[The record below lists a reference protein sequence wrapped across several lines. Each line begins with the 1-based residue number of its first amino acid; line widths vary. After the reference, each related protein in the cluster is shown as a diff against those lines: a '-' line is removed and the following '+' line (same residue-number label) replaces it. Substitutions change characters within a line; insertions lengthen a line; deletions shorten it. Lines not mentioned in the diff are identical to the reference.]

1 MNKSIKVYGI
11 KNCDTV
17 KKAIV
22 YLNDCGIDFQ
32 FIDFRQNPISQQV
45 LKKMVDSV
53 GWELLINKR
62 STTYRSLS
70 EEEKSNINYDLVLK
84 SSYIDKAPSTEFRV
98 RKLWL
103 VLVNSNMPNLLMEQN
118 RILNLVVTFL
128 LILRFFSNFI
138 HVDSFGFFKKIF

>member
-22 YLNDCGIDFQ
+22 YLNERDIDYEFV
-32 FIDFRQNPISQQV
+32 DFRQNPISQQV
-45 LKKMVDSV
+45 LKKMVESV

-70 EEEKSNINYDLVLK
+70 EEEKSNINYDLVLSFPTLIK
-84 SSYIDKAPSTEFRV
+84 RPVLIQGENIVVGFNDQQYDKLIDGA
-98 RKLWL
+98 
-103 VLVNSNMPNLLMEQN
+103 
-118 RILNLVVTFL
+118 I
-128 LILRFFSNFI
+128 
-138 HVDSFGFFKKIF
+138 

>member
-22 YLNDCGIDFQ
+22 YLNERDIDYEFV
-32 FIDFRQNPISQQV
+32 DFRQNPISQQV
-45 LKKMVDSV
+45 LKKMVESV

-70 EEEKSNINYDLVLK
+70 EEEKSSINYDLVLSLPTLIK
-84 SSYIDKAPSTEFRV
+84 RPVLIQGENIVVGFNDQQYDKLIDGA
-98 RKLWL
+98 
-103 VLVNSNMPNLLMEQN
+103 
-118 RILNLVVTFL
+118 I
-128 LILRFFSNFI
+128 
-138 HVDSFGFFKKIF
+138 

>member
-1 MNKSIKVYGI
+1 MNKSIQVYGI

-17 KKAIV
+17 KKALV
-22 YLNDCGIDFQ
+22 YLNDHDVNYQ

-45 LKKMVDSV
+45 LIKMVESV

-84 SSYIDKAPSTEFRV
+84 LPTLIKRP
-98 RKLWL
+98 
-103 VLVNSNMPNLLMEQN
+103 VLVQDENIMVGFSEQKYAKLID
-118 RILNLVVTFL
+118 RI
-128 LILRFFSNFI
+128 I
-138 HVDSFGFFKKIF
+138 

>member
-1 MNKSIKVYGI
+1 MNRSIKVYGI

-84 SSYIDKAPSTEFRV
+84 LPTLIKRPVLIQGEKTMIGFSEYQYAKLIDGVK
-98 RKLWL
+98 
-103 VLVNSNMPNLLMEQN
+103 
-118 RILNLVVTFL
+118 
-128 LILRFFSNFI
+128 
-138 HVDSFGFFKKIF
+138 

>member
-22 YLNDCGIDFQ
+22 YLNDCDVDYQ
-32 FIDFRQNPISQQV
+32 FIDFRQNPISLQV
-45 LKKMVDSV
+45 LKKMVESV

-70 EEEKSNINYDLVLK
+70 EEQKSNINYDLVLRLPTLIK
-84 SSYIDKAPSTEFRV
+84 RP
-98 RKLWL
+98 
-103 VLVNSNMPNLLMEQN
+103 VLVQGESILVGFSEQQYAELFDGA
-118 RILNLVVTFL
+118 I
-128 LILRFFSNFI
+128 
-138 HVDSFGFFKKIF
+138 

>member
-22 YLNDCGIDFQ
+22 YLNDCAIDFQ
-32 FIDFRQNPISQQV
+32 FIDFRQNPISLQV
-45 LKKMVDSV
+45 LKKMVESV

-84 SSYIDKAPSTEFRV
+84 LPTLIKRPVLIQGEKTMVGFSEQQYAKLIDGIK
-98 RKLWL
+98 
-103 VLVNSNMPNLLMEQN
+103 
-118 RILNLVVTFL
+118 
-128 LILRFFSNFI
+128 
-138 HVDSFGFFKKIF
+138 

>member
-22 YLNDCGIDFQ
+22 YLNEHNIDYQ
-32 FIDFRQNPISQQV
+32 FVDFRQNPISQQV
-45 LKKMVDSV
+45 LKKMVESV

-70 EEEKSNINYDLVLK
+70 EEEKSNINYDLVLSFPTLIK
-84 SSYIDKAPSTEFRV
+84 RPVLIQGENIVVGFNDQQYDKLIDGAK
-98 RKLWL
+98 
-103 VLVNSNMPNLLMEQN
+103 
-118 RILNLVVTFL
+118 
-128 LILRFFSNFI
+128 
-138 HVDSFGFFKKIF
+138 

>member
-32 FIDFRQNPISQQV
+32 FIDFRQNPISLQV
-45 LKKMVDSV
+45 LKKMVESV

-84 SSYIDKAPSTEFRV
+84 LPTLIKRPVLIQGEKTIIGFSEQQYT
-98 RKLWL
+98 KLTDG
-103 VLVNSNMPNLLMEQN
+103 
-118 RILNLVVTFL
+118 LN
-128 LILRFFSNFI
+128 
-138 HVDSFGFFKKIF
+138 

>member
-1 MNKSIKVYGI
+1 MNKSIQVYGI

-17 KKAIV
+17 KKALV
-22 YLNDCGIDFQ
+22 YLNDHDVNYQ

-45 LKKMVDSV
+45 LIKMVESV

-84 SSYIDKAPSTEFRV
+84 LPTLIKRP
-98 RKLWL
+98 
-103 VLVNSNMPNLLMEQN
+103 VLVWGENIMVGFSEQQYAKLFDGV
-118 RILNLVVTFL
+118 I
-128 LILRFFSNFI
+128 
-138 HVDSFGFFKKIF
+138 

>member
-1 MNKSIKVYGI
+1 MNKSIQVYGI

-17 KKAIV
+17 KKALV
-22 YLNDCGIDFQ
+22 YLNDHDVNYQ

-45 LKKMVDSV
+45 LIKMVESV

-84 SSYIDKAPSTEFRV
+84 LPTLIKRP
-98 RKLWL
+98 
-103 VLVNSNMPNLLMEQN
+103 VLVQDENIMVGFSEQQYAKLFDGV
-118 RILNLVVTFL
+118 I
-128 LILRFFSNFI
+128 
-138 HVDSFGFFKKIF
+138 

>member
-17 KKAIV
+17 KKAIA

-32 FIDFRQNPISQQV
+32 FIDFRHNPISQQV

-84 SSYIDKAPSTEFRV
+84 FPTLIKRPVMVRGENIMVGFSEQKYAKLIDRV
-98 RKLWL
+98 
-103 VLVNSNMPNLLMEQN
+103 
-118 RILNLVVTFL
+118 I
-128 LILRFFSNFI
+128 
-138 HVDSFGFFKKIF
+138 

>member
-22 YLNDCGIDFQ
+22 YLNDCDIDYE

-53 GWELLINKR
+53 GWELLINRR

-70 EEEKSNINYDLVLK
+70 EEEKSNISYDLVLSLPTLIK
-84 SSYIDKAPSTEFRV
+84 RP
-98 RKLWL
+98 
-103 VLVNSNMPNLLMEQN
+103 VLVQGEKTMVGFNEQQYAK
-118 RILNLVVTFL
+118 
-128 LILRFFSNFI
+128 FI
-138 HVDSFGFFKKIF
+138 DGAK